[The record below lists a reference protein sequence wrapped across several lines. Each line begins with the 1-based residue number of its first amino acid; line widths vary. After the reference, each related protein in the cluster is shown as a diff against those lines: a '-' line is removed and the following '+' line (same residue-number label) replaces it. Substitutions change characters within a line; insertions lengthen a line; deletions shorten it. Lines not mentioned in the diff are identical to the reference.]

1 MVEDM
6 VEMVG
11 KVFGLK
17 QQKKYAEALWEIDDL
32 LSKNFRLNT
41 RLLNSLSVEDII
53 DMFRLSGGV
62 EADKLQTV
70 ARLLQEEGG
79 VYKDM
84 GEADEA
90 LRRFMKSLHL
100 YLYADLNGA
109 QRSMLQ
115 LQDRVAE
122 LKDEVKGYRLPV
134 KTEKILLSY
143 EEKEGRFDEAEN
155 VLFRLLD
162 QREITEEEAL
172 RKLIHDII
180 GESTL
185 ITATL
190 SQLRKREG
198 ISFTKVQIKPVEL
211 KKKVHYQLAY
221 VHPNKVVHQNLTAAE
236 AEQTIIELF
245 EQTFR
250 QALICTP
257 EADYQI
263 LISKKYKVS
272 ILTKSPTKTTADLA
286 HNRKKH
292 YVLEEGEPVPF
303 LVELGIMNEQGKVL
317 ARKYDKFKQINRF
330 LEMERRVLNVVG
342 LDLKADVIEHCSM
355 LAEKL
360 EYQNL
365 RFLVG
370 DIADYDELEQV
381 DMVVTLHACDT
392 ATDAALEKAVRW
404 NAQVIL
410 SVPCCQ
416 HELFSQV
423 KNDALSPL
431 LSHGILKERFSAL
444 ATDAIRAKL
453 LDLMGYKTQLLE
465 FIDLEHTPKNILIR
479 AVKGSS
485 GNRNQLWQ
493 EYTAFRDMLSASPYL
508 EKACADLLPEGSLR
522 QEQEEN
528 GTRQS

>member
-1 MVEDM
+1 M
-6 VEMVG
+6 
-11 KVFGLK
+11 
-17 QQKKYAEALWEIDDL
+17 
-32 LSKNFRLNT
+32 
-41 RLLNSLSVEDII
+41 
-53 DMFRLSGGV
+53 
-62 EADKLQTV
+62 
-70 ARLLQEEGG
+70 
-79 VYKDM
+79 
-84 GEADEA
+84 
-90 LRRFMKSLHL
+90 
-100 YLYADLNGA
+100 
-109 QRSMLQ
+109 
-115 LQDRVAE
+115 
-122 LKDEVKGYRLPV
+122 
-134 KTEKILLSY
+134 
-143 EEKEGRFDEAEN
+143 
-155 VLFRLLD
+155 
-162 QREITEEEAL
+162 
-172 RKLIHDII
+172 
-180 GESTL
+180 
-185 ITATL
+185 
-190 SQLRKREG
+190 
-198 ISFTKVQIKPVEL
+198 
-211 KKKVHYQLAY
+211 
-221 VHPNKVVHQNLTAAE
+221 
-236 AEQTIIELF
+236 
-245 EQTFR
+245 
-250 QALICTP
+250 
-257 EADYQI
+257 
-263 LISKKYKVS
+263 
-272 ILTKSPTKTTADLA
+272 
-286 HNRKKH
+286 
-292 YVLEEGEPVPF
+292 LEEGEPVPF

-330 LEMERRVLNVVG
+330 LEMVEDILPSLPDSRPITIVDFGCGKSYLTFALYHYLAVQERRVLNVVG
-342 LDLKADVIEHCSM
+342 LDLKADVIEHCST
-355 LAEKL
+355 LAKKL

-381 DMVVTLHACDT
+381 DMVVTLHACDA

-485 GNRNQLWQ
+485 GNRDQLWQ
-493 EYTAFRDMLSASPYL
+493 EYTAFRDLLSASPYL